1 MFNKMLGAD
10 KPPEQLG
17 DYTGFLMN
25 WAATRSREAFGRA
38 LVDVGLK
45 PPQFGILTMIAARPG
60 MTQHELV
67 GATDVDPSTMVA
79 LLDHL
84 EASGLAERRPHESD
98 RRKRSVFLT
107 AKGKQTLE
115 RGQKAAAEVGEQ
127 TMERLSAEE
136 RREFHRLMRK
146 LTGLD

>member
-1 MFNKMLGAD
+1 MLGAD

-25 WAATRSREAFGRA
+25 WAAVRSREAFARA

-45 PPQFGILTMIAARPG
+45 PPQFGILTMIASRPG

-67 GATDVDPSTMVA
+67 EATDIDPSTMVA

-84 EASGLAERRPHESD
+84 EVAGLAERRAHESD
-98 RRKRSVFLT
+98 RRKRSVYLT
-107 AKGKQTLE
+107 AQGKRALAK
-115 RGQKAAAEVGEQ
+115 GQKAAARVGEE
-127 TMERLSAEE
+127 TLARLTAEE

-146 LTGLD
+146 VTGLD